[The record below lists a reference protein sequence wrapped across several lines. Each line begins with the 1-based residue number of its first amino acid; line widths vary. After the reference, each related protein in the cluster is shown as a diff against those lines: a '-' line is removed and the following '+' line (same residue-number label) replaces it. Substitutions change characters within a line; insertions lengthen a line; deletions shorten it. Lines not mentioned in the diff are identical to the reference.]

1 VSRCILI
8 TRPAADA
15 LSFADALAAAG
26 VATMIEPMMTI
37 EALPGPALDLAGVQA
52 VLATSA
58 NGARALA
65 ARTERRDVPLY
76 AVGDATA
83 RAAEALGFTPV
94 TRAAGDVS
102 ALAACVIARC
112 DPAEGAL
119 LHAAGTTLAGDLG
132 GALAA
137 AGFRYR
143 RECLYAARPVAAL
156 SAAARTAL
164 AAGRIDGV
172 ALFSPRTARI
182 FVDRVAAA
190 GCTTSLARIDA
201 FCLSAAVGDAAAG
214 APWRRTFVAGEPTGR
229 ALRAL
234 VVDAVQA

>member
-1 VSRCILI
+1 MSHRILI

-15 LSFADALAAAG
+15 APFAEALAAAG
-26 VATMIEPMMTI
+26 IAALTEPMMTI
-37 EALPGPALDLAGVQA
+37 ETFRGPALDLAGVQG

-65 ARTERRDVPLY
+65 ARTPRRDVPLF

-83 RAAEALGFTPV
+83 RAAEALGFTAV
-94 TRAAGDVS
+94 ISAAGDVTD
-102 ALAACVIARC
+102 LAALVMARC
-112 DPAEGAL
+112 DPAAGVL

-132 GALAA
+132 ATLAA

-143 RECLYAARPVAAL
+143 RESLYAARPVAAL
-156 SAAARTAL
+156 SATARTAL

-182 FVDRVAAA
+182 LVDRAAAA
-190 GCTTSLARIDA
+190 GCTANLASVDA
-201 FCLSAAVGDAAAG
+201 FCLSAAVGDAAA
-214 APWRRTFVAGEPTGR
+214 AAVWRRILVARDPTGR
-229 ALRAL
+229 ALRRL
-234 VVDAVQA
+234 VIDTLQA